1 MEHNHE
7 TTPNSTLSNLRARWG
22 VWLFWPLCVLPLIGV
37 AAVVIFNIPA
47 NQALLFALV
56 LLCPLSHLL
65 MMGMGGHNH
74 GGGGQGVHDH
84 PDMGAPKITGSQSQ

>member
-7 TTPNSTLSNLRARWG
+7 TTQSGMLSNLRARWG
-22 VWLFWPLCVLPLIGV
+22 AWLFWPLCVLPLI
-37 AAVVIFNIPA
+37 AIATVVIFKIPI
-47 NQALLFALV
+47 NDVLLFTLV

-74 GGGGQGVHDH
+74 GGSGQGGHDH
-84 PDMGAPKITGSQSQ
+84 SNMGAPKITERQS